1 VIEWGRVG
9 YTFFMLLAT
18 GVAGWLYRRNQA
30 SSELR
35 SGQKLG
41 IAIGGIIGATFAA
54 KVPFILTSDP
64 SAGVLAAWF
73 GDGKTVLWGL
83 AGGYVGVEVA
93 KWSLYVRG
101 RTGNRFVVP
110 VAAAIAIGRLG
121 CLFNGCCYGIPTDQS
136 WGVRSIAADGG
147 VLLRHPAPLYES
159 FFHAAFAV
167 VAARCGAAVSADVG
181 VKQYGG
187 QVDALRTLGVAP
199 RAYLLLPI
207 TVAFLV
213 GTPLL
218 EWLSFSAARWIS
230 MVTFSWSYPEI
241 GPYFWQQH
249 FERRL
254 VDPSSWLNRG
264 WDWVL
269 LKNLICGLG
278 TAAISY
284 HQGLAPKRS
293 ASDVSRSITST
304 VLWTTLFVLVVHF
317 IVALFEF

>member
-167 VAARCGAAVSADVG
+167 VAAIAIRRGWWPTRWMLIYLVSYCVFRFFSEYWRVEPVVAFALTFYQLSAAVMGIVF
-181 VKQYGG
+181 
-187 QVDALRTLGVAP
+187 T
-199 RAYLLLPI
+199 LLLLFRI
-207 TVAFLV
+207 
-213 GTPLL
+213 
-218 EWLSFSAARWIS
+218 
-230 MVTFSWSYPEI
+230 
-241 GPYFWQQH
+241 Q
-249 FERRL
+249 
-254 VDPSSWLNRG
+254 
-264 WDWVL
+264 
-269 LKNLICGLG
+269 
-278 TAAISY
+278 TAP
-284 HQGLAPKRS
+284 Q
-293 ASDVSRSITST
+293 
-304 VLWTTLFVLVVHF
+304 
-317 IVALFEF
+317 